1 MKNNVRLHISHEKKM
16 SDFVSFP
23 FFGFT
28 IVIKLRSF
36 NFESHQ
42 NTSMFFDQKKDL
54 TFDYVL
60 PHSVVRGAS

>member
-1 MKNNVRLHISHEKKM
+1 MKNNVRSHISHEKEM

-28 IVIKLRSF
+28 IVVKLRNF
-36 NFESHQ
+36 NFKSHQ

-60 PHSVVRGAS
+60 PKSVVRGAS

>member
-1 MKNNVRLHISHEKKM
+1 MKKKM
-16 SDFVSFP
+16 SYFVSFP

-28 IVIKLRSF
+28 IVIKLRNF

-42 NTSMFFDQKKDL
+42 NTSMFFDRKKDL

-60 PHSVVRGAS
+60 PNSVVRGAS